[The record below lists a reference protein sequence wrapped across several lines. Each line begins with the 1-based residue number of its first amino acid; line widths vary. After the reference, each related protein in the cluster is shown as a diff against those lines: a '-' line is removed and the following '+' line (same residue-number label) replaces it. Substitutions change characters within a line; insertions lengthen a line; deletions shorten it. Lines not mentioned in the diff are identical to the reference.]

1 MAPKLRLMR
10 DCSIAFC
17 FVWLA
22 LFYYVVMHP
31 NSTGIQAPDINMH
44 RIAEV
49 SMLYGDTNEM
59 YERALFTHERH
70 AKIWGHPMHTLRQ
83 DISAGVWNKP
93 TYLSSLVIAELAK
106 PAGRRMEWLMWVDS
120 DIIILNDEIPVEIFL
135 PPSDMKDIHLV
146 ASQDQNGLDS
156 GVMFLHV
163 HPWTVSLL
171 TEIMAYPLYLPGID
185 LGQSADPEGM
195 GRVLNKTTGGPSGK
209 GYTDGVVYLPRPWIN
224 AYQRDMVYEGNKGD
238 LLVHFPEL
246 EKRQWQYMAKWLDA
260 TENMPHEWDVSLQE
274 TGYLD
279 RTTIYWSLLRR
290 ARNTVESLE
299 KKMQSGGSLPGRPM
313 EKIANFKKALRE
325 NSDDME
331 LIQTQLNAL
340 DALFG

>member
-1 MAPKLRLMR
+1 MGPPDAHF
-10 DCSIAFC
+10 A
-17 FVWLA
+17 
-22 LFYYVVMHP
+22 
-31 NSTGIQAPDINMH
+31 TG
-44 RIAEV
+44 
-49 SMLYGDTNEM
+49 
-59 YERALFTHERH
+59 
-70 AKIWGHPMHTLRQ
+70 
-83 DISAGVWNKP
+83 
-93 TYLSSLVIAELAK
+93 YLSRRLEQANLSFVLGHRR
-106 PAGRRMEWLMWVDS
+106 AGQTSRKENGVAHVSISKWTFEIWANGCRWVDS

-146 ASQDQNGLDS
+146 ASRDQNGLDS

-209 GYTDGVVYLPRPWIN
+209 GYTDGVVYLPKPWIN

-313 EKIANFKKALRE
+313 EKIANFKKVLRE